1 MLSDYSID
9 IHALRR
15 KEIFVVNVR
24 RQNNCIQE
32 AIHQIESKQVD
43 VGFMVTHTFSLMNYR
58 DAFETVAEYKDCV
71 LKAIIQ
77 MNECNQGL

>member
-24 RQNNCIQE
+24 RQNNCIQDTGSDGAAE
-32 AIHQIESKQVD
+32 L
-43 VGFMVTHTFSLMNYR
+43 THR
-58 DAFETVAEYKDCV
+58 
-71 LKAIIQ
+71 
-77 MNECNQGL
+77 